1 MLALISSTQLTG
13 PTGSQAILL
22 ADSNVLSRNF
32 LSRKLSQEGF
42 FVLAASN
49 HQEALQ
55 LSQSFDGEIH
65 LLLSPSDLSERAAMT
80 EQIVRDRPD
89 IAVLVISAAT
99 HADLIQRSR
108 EQLADARSNF
118 SLPEEIESKIRQALT
133 DPEFRGGSNEV

>member
-1 MLALISSTQLTG
+1 MMALTSSTQIRG
-13 PTGSQAILL
+13 PRGTQAILL

-32 LSRKLSQEGF
+32 LSRKLSREGY

-55 LSQSFDGEIH
+55 LSQSFESKIH
-65 LLLSPSDLSERAAMT
+65 LLLSPSELAGGAAMI

-108 EQLADARSNF
+108 EQVANVG
-118 SLPEEIESKIRQALT
+118 SLPEVIERKIRQALT
-133 DPEFRGGSNEV
+133 DPASPGSSDEV